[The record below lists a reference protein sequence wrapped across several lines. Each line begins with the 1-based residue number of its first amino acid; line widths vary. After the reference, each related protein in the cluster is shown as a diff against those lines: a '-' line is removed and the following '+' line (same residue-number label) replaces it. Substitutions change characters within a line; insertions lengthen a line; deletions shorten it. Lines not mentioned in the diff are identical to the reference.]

1 MTAAADTRRWW
12 TLGATG
18 GVLFI
23 VLLDETVVGVALPTI
38 ADDLKLSTVTSH
50 WVVNAYLLVF
60 AGLAGAAGRLGD
72 IVSIKVLFAFGVLLF
87 GLASLACGF
96 AESGAMLVAMRAVQ
110 GIGAAIIFPLMLAI
124 IAHAFPPEERGVAIG
139 LSGGIGTLGIAFG
152 PLVGGLFTDLV
163 SWRWI
168 FWINPPIVIAI
179 VLVLLLSWRD
189 PDKQGEPVT
198 FDAPGAVTL
207 IGALGLIVFAL
218 MQGPDWGWLN
228 VTVLVPAALGIV
240 VLAAF
245 IAVERRARQPLI
257 DLELFSSGAFTTL
270 NFATFV
276 SQYSKIAVFVF
287 AALYFQAVLKLP
299 ALTAGVAL
307 MAATVPA
314 MLSAYPA
321 GAVLERTGSRA
332 MLLLSVVAATLTMAV
347 LSVGVHAAAFVW
359 LLPALAV
366 WGVCLSGVFTP
377 ALRDVMNVVPAEK
390 RGEAGGIN
398 MTMQL
403 LGSTLG
409 MSLSSVLYVLTG
421 AFWPVFALVGLLYAI
436 VTVLTWRFITEAP
449 RAGDD

>member
-1 MTAAADTRRWW
+1 MTVPADSRRWW

-38 ADDLKLSTVTSH
+38 ADDLELSTVTSH

-72 IVSIKVLFAFGVLLF
+72 IVSIKALFAFGVILF
-87 GLASLACGF
+87 GLASLGCGF
-96 AESGAMLVAMRAVQ
+96 AETGAMLVAMRGIQ

-168 FWINPPIVIAI
+168 FWINPPIVVAI
-179 VLVLLLSWRD
+179 VVVLLLSWRD
-189 PDKQGEPVT
+189 PDRQGEPVA
-198 FDAPGAVTL
+198 FDAPGAITL
-207 IGALGLIVFAL
+207 IGALGLIVFAM
-218 MQGPDWGWLN
+218 MQGPDWGWLD
-228 VTVLVPAALGIV
+228 VTVLMPAALGIAV
-240 VLAAF
+240 FVAF
-245 IAVERRARQPLI
+245 IAVERRVRQPLI

-270 NFATFV
+270 NLATFV

-287 AALYFQAVLKLP
+287 IALYLQAVLKLP
-299 ALTAGVAL
+299 ALTAGFAL

-332 MLLLSVVAATLTMAV
+332 MLLLSAAAATLAMAV
-347 LSVGVHAAAFVW
+347 LSVGVDAAALFW
-359 LLPALAV
+359 LLPPLAV
-366 WGVCLSGVFTP
+366 WGLCLSGVFTP
-377 ALRDVMNVVPAEK
+377 ALRDVMNAVPAEK

-403 LGSTLG
+403 LGGTPG
-409 MSLSSVLYVLTG
+409 MAMSSALYALTG
-421 AFWPVFALVGLLYAI
+421 AFWPVFAMAGLLYAI
-436 VTVLTWRFITEAP
+436 VTVLTWRFITVAP
-449 RAGDD
+449 RAEID